1 MSRDARLYLVDI
13 QDACRRIIDHRGEK
27 TRESFFAD
35 PMAPDAVLWN
45 LLIIGE
51 AAKQVPDDVQAAHPT
66 VEWRK
71 IAGFRDVLAHGYF
84 GLDENIVWDVIES
97 KIPPLLEAI
106 ERALA
111 SRG

>member
-1 MSRDARLYLVDI
+1 M
-13 QDACRRIIDHRGEK
+13 

-35 PMAPDAVLWN
+35 LMARDAVLWN

-51 AAKQVPDDVQAAHPT
+51 AAKQIPDDIQAAHPL

-84 GLDENIVWDVIES
+84 GLDENILWDVIES

-106 ERALA
+106 EQALA
-111 SRG
+111 SPT